1 MKEKWFDRA
10 ALVGA
15 RILEILH
22 WMAAALMVVLL
33 IVTFAQRDMIAS
45 LLAQGAAEYGPELS
59 VYGFRMELTALGV
72 GVPSLAAFRVFLVC
86 AAVTLSLMAMVFRNV
101 YQILR
106 NTRVGTP
113 FSPDNIRLLRE
124 IGIFCLSQPLA
135 GLVTTTIV
143 PLFAGRDTVEAG
155 INIDSFIIGVLA
167 LCLTRVFARGMELER
182 DTEGLL

>member
-15 RILEILH
+15 RILEMLH

-59 VYGFRMELTALGV
+59 VYGFRMEQN